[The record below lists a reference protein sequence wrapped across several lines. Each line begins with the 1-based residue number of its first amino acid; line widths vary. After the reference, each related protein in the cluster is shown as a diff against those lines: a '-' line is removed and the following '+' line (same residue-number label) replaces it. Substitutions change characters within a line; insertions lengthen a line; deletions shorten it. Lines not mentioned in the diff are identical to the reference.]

1 MGLHLSADQR
11 AGLMVIGLEF
21 MEENRVDLLDPYGA
35 VGSQLVL
42 PLDICH
48 DEAT

>member
-1 MGLHLSADQR
+1 MGLHLSAYQR
-11 AGLMVIGLEF
+11 AGLMVLGGLEF

-42 PLDICH
+42 PLDIFMMK
-48 DEAT
+48 